1 MRRIFWLILGVLM
14 SLAVQQAVAQDN
26 PLPSRPL
33 IVAQALPQLSKVQI
47 QELRQWLS
55 KMKKWQEYEQQ
66 WFNKIPKGDNGRIFR
81 KRKVRP
87 EPPLWLPTFCQQ
99 TSSSY
104 LPDDLI
110 QGCSLLVPSQ
120 ASRLDPL
127 GEEIA
132 IKTQALRSDRE
143 KLEKGT
149 FLSRLHLDGL
159 WTQPQLGDTFRMYGL
174 VGSHI
179 SLIDVGRLQFY
190 GPPGIILISI
200 PDRQGGRR
208 LRVGYT
214 WGMSVRLKDFK
225 FPLTSSRNAT
235 LYLNL
240 TKCWLGPV
248 NVGEVRVN
256 GMDFAGFS
264 VSAKK
269 K

>member
-1 MRRIFWLILGVLM
+1 MRRIFWLLLGVFL
-14 SLAVQQAVAQDN
+14 SLAVQAVAQDN
-26 PLPSRPL
+26 PVPSRPVA
-33 IVAQALPQLSKVQI
+33 VAQELPQLSKVQTE
-47 QELRQWLS
+47 ELRQWLS
-55 KMKKWQEYEQQ
+55 KMKKWEEYERL
-66 WFNKIPKGDNGRIFR
+66 WFNRFPKGDNGNIIR
-81 KRKVRP
+81 KRKLKP
-87 EPPLWLPTFCQQ
+87 EPPLWLPSFCQQ
-99 TSSSY
+99 ARSSY
-104 LPDDLI
+104 LPDDLSL
-110 QGCSLLVPSQ
+110 GCLQLLSQ
-120 ASRLDPL
+120 ATRLDPL

-132 IKTQALRSDRE
+132 IKTQTERSDRE

-159 WTQPQLGDTFRMYGL
+159 WTQPQIGGETFRMYGL

-190 GPPGIILISI
+190 GPPGIILIRV
-200 PDRQGGRR
+200 PDTKGNRQ

-214 WGMSVRLKDFK
+214 WGMSFRLKDFQ

-248 NVGEVRVN
+248 SVGQVSIN
-256 GMDFAGFS
+256 GVDFAGFS
-264 VSAKK
+264 ISPKK